1 VNASAA
7 NAEELLR
14 SRPVVWLSALLPLL
28 LLGGIVYLFFTRGP
42 GLELAAPAPI
52 ERVEFERVVFK
63 PGEIRAQVINTG
75 PQAVTIQ
82 QVQVGWTTRASWEF
96 EVTPAATLPRLGRA
110 VVTIPYPW
118 LPGEPYEIVLITANS
133 LVFSHEVKIAAETPT
148 PSAGMVGSFVLLG
161 TYVGLIPVFLGILWL
176 PFLRSLP
183 ARWYNFL
190 LSLTS
195 GLLVFLGAGALHEA
209 FENSEKVPGPYQGVA
224 LIVMGLSLS
233 LLGLYVVSGS
243 LKREAKSGA
252 GDSLGLVLAYAIAF
266 SIGVHNLGEGLAIGG
281 AYTLGEISTGFLLVV
296 GFTIH
301 NLTEG
306 IAIVAPMVRSRFRLV
321 HLLWLGLLAGG
332 PTIIGTLL
340 GAFTYSALWAVLFLA
355 IGAGAIFQVVIEITR
370 HQVRQAGAAGLL
382 SGSALAGF
390 ALGLIVMYLTGLF
403 VAV

>member
-1 VNASAA
+1 MNTSAA

-14 SRPVVWLSALLPLL
+14 ARPVVWLSALLPLL

-110 VVTIPYPW
+110 VVSIPYPW

-183 ARWYNFL
+183 TRWYNFL

-243 LKREAKSGA
+243 LKRGAKSGA
-252 GDSLGLVLAYAIAF
+252 RDSLGLVLAYAIAF

-321 HLLWLGLLAGG
+321 HLVWLGLLAGG

-355 IGAGAIFQVVIEITR
+355 IGAGAVFQVVIEITR

>member
-1 VNASAA
+1 MNASAA
-7 NAEELLR
+7 HAEELLR

-63 PGEIRAQVINTG
+63 PGEIRTQVINTG

-82 QVQVGWTTRASWEF
+82 QVQVGWTSRASWEF

-110 VVTIPYPW
+110 VVSIPYPW

-243 LKREAKSGA
+243 LKRGAKSGA
-252 GDSLGLVLAYAIAF
+252 ADSLGLALAYAIAF

-370 HQVRQAGAAGLL
+370 HQVRQAGTAGLL